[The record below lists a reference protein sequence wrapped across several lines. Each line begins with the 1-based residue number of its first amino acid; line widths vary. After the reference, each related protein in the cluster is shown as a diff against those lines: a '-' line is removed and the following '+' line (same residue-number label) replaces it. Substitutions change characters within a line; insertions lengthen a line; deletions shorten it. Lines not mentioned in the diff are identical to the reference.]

1 MHTAFSDQFQTEC
14 ISGCVCPDGLIDDGR
29 GGCVEEED
37 CPCVHNKEFYAPGER
52 IDVDCNECTC
62 QNGNWACTQYV
73 CYGTCI
79 IYGSGHYIT
88 FDGKYYDFD
97 GNCEYVA
104 SQDYC
109 GPERHNGSFSIITEN
124 VPCGTTGVTC
134 SKSIKV
140 FLGRTELK
148 LEDKQKVVITRDLG
162 NHVKYWTRTIGLYLV
177 VEASNGVML
186 IWDKKTTMF
195 VKLTPNYKG
204 KVCGLCGNFDDKA
217 NNDFTTRSQVQA
229 NNALDFGNSWKRD
242 SKCPDVDA
250 DIEPCDQK
258 LHRKSWAEKEC
269 SLIKSEVFAVC
280 HPQAIFCDYYNPTDI
295 CEWHYEPCGR
305 EIMTCKILNNIATNF
320 SVPYLEGCYPRCPPE
335 KPFFSEETFTCEDL
349 CGCYVEDIYYP
360 PGSLVPTDQLCV
372 ECICIEAGTV
382 NCSLKRDCCVYNGTE
397 YGEGDIIV
405 VENGVL
411 CYNLTC
417 ENGTMVPSRP
427 YPCKSITTTV
437 PTTTTSAIPSSTST
451 AFTTTSTSSTT
462 PCPEIC
468 EWSPWID
475 VSRPLYGPDSGDY
488 ETYENIRAHGIE
500 VCTNPLNISC
510 RAVKYPAL
518 SFQELGQK
526 VTCDVSTGLV
536 CENRDQVP
544 GPVMPDSVCL
554 NYEVSIYCCDIICST
569 TTITTTLSTTT
580 TEGPM
585 PTPTTPTPSPS
596 TPTPTTT
603 TPPEPQLVPP
613 PTTTTT
619 SVPTPS
625 TAPSTT
631 SGPTTAPCPEIC
643 EWSPWIDVS
652 RPLYGPDSGDYE
664 TYDNIRAHGIEVCT
678 NPLNISCRAVKYPA
692 LSFQELGQK
701 VKCDVSI
708 GLVCENRD
716 QVPGPVMPDSVCLNY
731 EVTILEEYS
740 DPFVLKSVFEHLGK
754 GPALAVAVA
763 AVAAEAGIR
772 PEARPR

>member
-1 MHTAFSDQFQTEC
+1 MTSRHQVEWLKLRGLPLPTHGKHNLAVLTRRIIWNTLARLTLKTRCKYDTCSCNANEECLCAALSSYARACAFKGVMLWGWRNDVCKKEVSSCPATQVFRYNLTVCQQTCRSLSEGDKHCLEDFIPVDGCGCPDNSYLNDKDVCVPAAQCPCYYKGSFIDPGEYFMKQEERCVCQHGKLKCVPVVITDHECSSNKTYFDCNDIDSWSSQTPVQLSCQTLGTAHFQTEC

-109 GPERHNGSFSIITEN
+109 GPERHDGSFSIITEN

-258 LHRKSWAEKEC
+258 PHRKSWAEKEC

-280 HPQAIFCDYYNPTDI
+280 HPKVDPNPFYEACVHDACACDSGGDCECFCTAVAAYAQECIKTEACVFWRTPDICPIFCDYYNPTDI

-335 KPFFSEETFTCEDL
+335 KPFFNEETFTCEDL
-349 CGCYVEDIYYP
+349 CGCYIEDVYYP
-360 PGSLVPTDQLCV
+360 PGSLVPTDQPCV

-382 NCSLKRDCCVYNGTE
+382 NCSLKRDCCTYNGTE
-397 YGEGDIIV
+397 YGEGDVIV

-417 ENGTMVPSRP
+417 ENGTMVPSPP

-437 PTTTTSAIPSSTST
+437 PTTTTSEIPSSTST
-451 AFTTTSTSSTT
+451 AFTTTSTSST
-462 PCPEIC
+462 
-468 EWSPWID
+468 SK
-475 VSRPLYGPDSGDY
+475 SYSGY
-488 ETYENIRAHGIE
+488 
-500 VCTNPLNISC
+500 C
-510 RAVKYPAL
+510 
-518 SFQELGQK
+518 
-526 VTCDVSTGLV
+526 GLV
-536 CENRDQVP
+536 SAQ
-544 GPVMPDSVCL
+544 
-554 NYEVSIYCCDIICST
+554 
-569 TTITTTLSTTT
+569 
-580 TEGPM
+580 
-585 PTPTTPTPSPS
+585 
-596 TPTPTTT
+596 
-603 TPPEPQLVPP
+603 
-613 PTTTTT
+613 
-619 SVPTPS
+619 
-625 TAPSTT
+625 
-631 SGPTTAPCPEIC
+631 
-643 EWSPWIDVS
+643 
-652 RPLYGPDSGDYE
+652 
-664 TYDNIRAHGIEVCT
+664 
-678 NPLNISCRAVKYPA
+678 
-692 LSFQELGQK
+692 
-701 VKCDVSI
+701 
-708 GLVCENRD
+708 
-716 QVPGPVMPDSVCLNY
+716 
-731 EVTILEEYS
+731 
-740 DPFVLKSVFEHLGK
+740 
-754 GPALAVAVA
+754 
-763 AVAAEAGIR
+763 
-772 PEARPR
+772 